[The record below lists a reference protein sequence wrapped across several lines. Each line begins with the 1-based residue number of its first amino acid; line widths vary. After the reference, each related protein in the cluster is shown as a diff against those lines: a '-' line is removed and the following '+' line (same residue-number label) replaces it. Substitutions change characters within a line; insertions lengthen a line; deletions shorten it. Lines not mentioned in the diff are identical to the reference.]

1 MGKGGYHGGST
12 IMGPRSD
19 LTLRSR
25 SRQALPSIQFT
36 GKKRIAQRK
45 KERDEARRVA
55 KQGRQPRRLTVKE
68 VALAKSL
75 LRNPKIK
82 MDQVAQKLG
91 IEVALLSRHL
101 HIMRP

>member
-12 IMGPRSD
+12 IMGPCAD
-19 LTLRSR
+19 PTFRSR
-25 SRQALPSIQFT
+25 SKPARPSIQFT
-36 GKKRIAQRK
+36 GKKLLAQQK
-45 KERDEARRVA
+45 KEREEARRIA
-55 KQGRQPRRLTVKE
+55 KQGGQPRRLTLKQ

-82 MDQVAQKLG
+82 MEQVAQKLG

-101 HIMRP
+101 HKMRP